1 MSVILMVLL
10 LSSQMDEP
18 DTCTTAG
25 RAMNCWHK
33 KKQLQKLWMRKEMI
47 SNYSI
52 GETTAEENLLGN
64 QRIF

>member
-1 MSVILMVLL
+1 MHHSWQSHELL
-10 LSSQMDEP
+10 AQ
-18 DTCTTAG
+18 
-25 RAMNCWHK
+25 K
-33 KKQLQKLWMRKEMI
+33 KKLQQLWMRKEMI